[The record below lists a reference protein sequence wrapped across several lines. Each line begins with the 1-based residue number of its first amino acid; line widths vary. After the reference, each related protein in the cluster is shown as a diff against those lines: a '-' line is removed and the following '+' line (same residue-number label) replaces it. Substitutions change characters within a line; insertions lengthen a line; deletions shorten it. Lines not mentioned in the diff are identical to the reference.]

1 MSIPA
6 DLKYSPTH
14 EWVRV
19 DGDVA
24 VIGITAHAVHELSDL
39 AFVDLPEKG
48 AAVEKDSRFGEI
60 ESTKSVNDLISPV
73 SGEVVDV
80 NTEVIENLQ
89 WISSSPY
96 GEGWMIKVRMSNPA
110 EVERLY
116 DAAAYAAHI
125 ASGEH

>member
-24 VIGITAHAVHELSDL
+24 VIGITDHAVHELSDL
-39 AFVDLPEKG
+39 AFVDLPGKG
-48 AAVEKDSRFGEI
+48 AAVAKDTRFGEI
-60 ESTKSVNDLISPV
+60 ESTKSVNDLVSPV

-96 GEGWMIKVRMSNPA
+96 GEGWMIKVHMSDPA
-110 EVERLY
+110 EVEALL
-116 DAAAYAAHI
+116 DAEGYAAHI